1 MENSRAYLFYSAL
14 FVIVAVL
21 LLGSL
26 WKIWPIWF
34 PPSQEMSAAAL
45 LDASKAIHTLIL
57 DGATTQTRGDFVKAN
72 AYYSKALSEAQ
83 RVNLKPEII
92 EGLTRKVGLQCETRQ
107 IMQVDD
113 LARQAIE
120 NYSLIKGTPTCDG
133 IVRSWMNYMADS
145 FYGWGESTTSERM
158 KEACMER
165 YLTVKTASDDKFDPM
180 VAVKYNMLLN
190 NLGASGRYK
199 EKLEWM
205 PKANE
210 YFRRDPSFR
219 NDKDAQQIAIAL
231 THMMM
236 GDVSEGEALLPSW
249 IKERQFQ
256 DVSANSNV

>member
-72 AYYSKALSEAQ
+72 AHYSKALSEAQ
-83 RVNLKPEII
+83 RE
-92 EGLTRKVGLQCETRQ
+92 
-107 IMQVDD
+107 
-113 LARQAIE
+113 ARI
-120 NYSLIKGTPTCDG
+120 
-133 IVRSWMNYMADS
+133 
-145 FYGWGESTTSERM
+145 
-158 KEACMER
+158 ER

-190 NLGASGRYK
+190 NLSASGRYK